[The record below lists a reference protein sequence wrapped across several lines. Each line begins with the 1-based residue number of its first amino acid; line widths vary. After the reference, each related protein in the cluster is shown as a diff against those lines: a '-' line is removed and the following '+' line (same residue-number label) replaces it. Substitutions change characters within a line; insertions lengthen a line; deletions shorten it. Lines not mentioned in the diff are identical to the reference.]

1 MEIYKYVGAGND
13 FILIPDFDALL
24 EDAALPGLAQRYC
37 DRAASYGADGLMVLR
52 KSAVADCR
60 MLFYN
65 SDGSEAEMC
74 GNGARCLCRFCYEM
88 GLSGQRQIIETP
100 SGIVTGERLSEVL
113 YRIRLN
119 SPSRMDAAEELS
131 YIELGIPGHPHAVLP
146 RPEDL
151 SREELREYAR
161 RLRHD
166 PRFPKGANVNL
177 YRLKGEN
184 RLELL
189 TFERGVED
197 FTLACGTGTG
207 ATVLALTLLGKV
219 TGDHTEVQNEG
230 GTMWVDVQRNAAGT
244 IELYLTGPAKAL
256 PLE

>member
-13 FILIPDFDALL
+13 FILIPDFEAVL
-24 EDAALPGLAQRYC
+24 EDATLPELALRYC
-37 DRAASYGADGLMVLR
+37 HRGSSYGADGLMVLR

-65 SDGSEAEMC
+65 SDGSGAEMC

-88 GLSGQRQIIETP
+88 GISGETQVIETP
-100 SGIVTGERLSEVL
+100 SGIVTGQRLSETL

-119 SPSRMDAAEELS
+119 SPSRMDTSETLS

-146 RPEDL
+146 RPEALD
-151 SREELREYAR
+151 RDALREFAR
-161 RLRHD
+161 KLRHD

-177 YRLKGEN
+177 YRLQGEN
-184 RLELL
+184 ALELL

-219 TGDHTEVQNEG
+219 SGKNTRVDCQG
-230 GTMWVDVQRNAAGT
+230 GTLYVDVEQREDGN
-244 IELYLTGPAKAL
+244 IDLYLTGPAEEV
-256 PLE
+256 PLK